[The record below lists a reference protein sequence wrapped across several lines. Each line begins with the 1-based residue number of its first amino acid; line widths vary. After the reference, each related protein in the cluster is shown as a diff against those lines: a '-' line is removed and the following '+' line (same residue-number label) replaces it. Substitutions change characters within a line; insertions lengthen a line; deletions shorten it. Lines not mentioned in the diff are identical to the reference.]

1 MRNNAFD
8 QLQQLFSLTLGSD
21 SPDFAKLEQC
31 LLDFELVLKKQ
42 IDELNPEDW
51 QNYQNWLQ
59 QVIPQLEQYK
69 SLLAVQLGQV
79 QQGKKALGLYHRQVE

>member
-1 MRNNAFD
+1 MRSSAFD

-31 LLDFELVLKKQ
+31 LLEFELVLKKQ

-51 QNYQNWLQ
+51 QSYQNWLQ
-59 QVIPQLEQYK
+59 EVIPKLEQYK

-79 QQGKKALGLYHRQVE
+79 QQGKKGSRYDP